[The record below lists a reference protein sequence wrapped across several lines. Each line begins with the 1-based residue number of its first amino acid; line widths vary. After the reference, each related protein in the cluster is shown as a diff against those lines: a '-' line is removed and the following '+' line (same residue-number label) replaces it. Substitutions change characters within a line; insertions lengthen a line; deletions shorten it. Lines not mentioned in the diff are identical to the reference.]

1 MRPHSSLH
9 YNYWETMQEMKVG
22 GGKQRWAEELVGGD
36 TLGSRKVKAKDGSV
50 LGVRNSEGAR
60 SSTLA
65 APF

>member
-1 MRPHSSLH
+1 
-9 YNYWETMQEMKVG
+9 MQEMKVG
-22 GGKQRWAEELVGGD
+22 GGKQRWAEELVGVD